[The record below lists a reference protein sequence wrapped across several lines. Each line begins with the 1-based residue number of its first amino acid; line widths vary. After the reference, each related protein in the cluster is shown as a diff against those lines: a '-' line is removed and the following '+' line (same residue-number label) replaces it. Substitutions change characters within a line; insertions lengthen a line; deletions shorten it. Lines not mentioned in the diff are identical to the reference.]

1 MVVRGV
7 HLNVLLVV
15 SVVARVRHPVLKVN
29 LLLFQIQRLAV
40 VVEVLPTPNNFGGG
54 RMAPGPKNLDVPPVR
69 LLIFPLDI
77 L

>member
-29 LLLFQIQRLAV
+29 LLLFQIQLLAV
-40 VVEVLPTPNNFGGG
+40 VVEVL
-54 RMAPGPKNLDVPPVR
+54 LVV
-69 LLIFPLDI
+69 LLIISAVVVWLPDPRT
-77 L
+77 